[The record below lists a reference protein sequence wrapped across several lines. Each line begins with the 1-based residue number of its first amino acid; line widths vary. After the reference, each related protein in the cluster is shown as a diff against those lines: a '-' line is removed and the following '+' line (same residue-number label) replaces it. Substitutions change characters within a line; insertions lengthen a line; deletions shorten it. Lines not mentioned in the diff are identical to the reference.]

1 MEAMWCVRALAL
13 AALLGCWGASWGV
26 GVQPD
31 GKLVVGGYDFGG
43 EPEPWSEA
51 RTARA
56 VLVRHE
62 ADGALDASSG
72 TNGIIVTDLSAPG
85 DDVAIWTCSF
95 SPIASS

>member
-1 MEAMWCVRALAL
+1 
-13 AALLGCWGASWGV
+13 
-26 GVQPD
+26 
-31 GKLVVGGYDFGG
+31 
-43 EPEPWSEA
+43 
-51 RTARA
+51 